1 MDDHEQQEQECEVLE
16 SILGEELFEFNNGK
30 GKIKIEVNLPND
42 CLLIKSEC
50 STSDLNEHKIQYLP
64 HILFEFTFSLKY
76 PSSEA
81 PNYLINCDWLSETQV
96 SFVLYLSDCKNLYFF
111 KSFTFFVVLNN
122 YY

>member
-50 STSDLNEHKIQYLP
+50 STSDLTEDKIQYLP

-96 SFVLYLSDCKNLYFF
+96 ENLCQELDSMYVEGCEVLYDW
-111 KSFTFFVVLNN
+111 
-122 YY
+122 